1 LQDQPD
7 MLIEKIVETFLLVL
21 LTLIHK
27 KRLLN
32 PNYKFTFLYDVQLP
46 EISKVIFIEILLY
59 VRYIYI
65 YIYIIVRTL
74 HIYIYITYIYT
85 HARFDK
91 KRK

>member
-7 MLIEKIVETFLLVL
+7 TLIKKIVETFLLVL

-46 EISKVIFIEILLY
+46 EMNKVIFMEILLY

-65 YIYIIVRTL
+65 YVD
-74 HIYIYITYIYT
+74 IYT
-85 HARFDK
+85 RIHVRFDK